1 MSTRFAAIQSSAQ
14 RTKRNPRL
22 VHSLSR
28 SGLNGPPEAFLPLST
43 DHHDSNAQVCANQT
57 VLTAQTCAERNS
69 EFRYEGPP
77 ISSLQGLDP
86 NVVFYIG
93 TFSKI
98 LSPALRIG
106 YLVLP
111 CPLIEQCRTLKWFSD
126 LHTPS
131 LEQLVL
137 ARFIEG
143 RDTLKRF
150 LRENF
155 GDNVKVTG
163 GTTGLHLIGSAL
175 ILFFLMPSPKQDS
188 PLFIY

>member
-1 MSTRFAAIQSSAQ
+1 M
-14 RTKRNPRL
+14 
-22 VHSLSR
+22 
-28 SGLNGPPEAFLPLST
+28 E
-43 DHHDSNAQVCANQT
+43 DDYD
-57 VLTAQTCAERNS
+57 S

-111 CPLIEQCRTLKWFSD
+111 RPLIEQCRTLKWFSD

-150 LRENF
+150 
-155 GDNVKVTG
+155 
-163 GTTGLHLIGSAL
+163 
-175 ILFFLMPSPKQDS
+175 
-188 PLFIY
+188 